1 MAKECQVLL
10 TFTQRGRLASKG
22 ANAATK
28 SEIKKMLRFKGDV
41 DPADGK
47 WKPVLNLDYYLKNKL
62 PFPKGYW
69 WSKTEYQEPKPS
81 IVQRKLRWTWEQ
93 VSQVVREKS
102 LKYDMA
108 DFYATLNMIYSDLY
122 NSKFDTAHYIEM
134 AKDWLDDSDVGDH
147 KLLKYYFFVVC
158 GK

>member
-1 MAKECQVLL
+1 MHRENIKHIIEHGTIDQMQEMREVFEELVDYLKAYDHDMYKCVEYELHAIAHEGHLGEALAKKWTSKMCNKDG
-10 TFTQRGRLASKG
+10 TKG
-22 ANAATK
+22 AH
-28 SEIKKMLRFKGDV
+28 
-41 DPADGK
+41 
-47 WKPVLNLDYYLKNKL
+47 
-62 PFPKGYW
+62 
-69 WSKTEYQEPKPS
+69 
-81 IVQRKLRWTWEQ
+81 WTWEQ

-108 DFYATLNMIYSDLY
+108 DFYATLNMIYSDFY
-122 NSKFDTAHYIEM
+122 SSKFDTAHYIEM